1 MRYRKFPFSRG
12 MGKWEYETEE
22 EPMMKIGF
30 ACDHAA
36 VSLKNTLLDYLKGK
50 GHECVDYGV
59 NDPTKRVDYP
69 VMGRRVAE
77 AIKAGEVD
85 KGVWSAAPAWASP
98 WPPTRSPGSGLGCAV
113 SPIPPA

>member
-1 MRYRKFPFSRG
+1 
-12 MGKWEYETEE
+12 
-22 EPMMKIGF
+22 MMKIGF

-50 GHECVDYGV
+50 GYECVDYGV

-85 KGVWSAAPAWASP
+85 KGVLVCGTGVGISMAANKV
-98 WPPTRSPGSGLGCAV
+98 PGIRAGVCSEPYTARMIVEHNNCQIVAMGAGW
-113 SPIPPA
+113 